1 VSRGAS
7 VVIAGGVVSGT
18 WSLGDEAIAIDWF
31 AESGPP
37 PKAAL
42 DAEIDRLAVILDRP
56 LRVAVKAA

>member
-1 VSRGAS
+1 M
-7 VVIAGGVVSGT
+7 
-18 WSLGDEAIAIDWF
+18 AIDWF

-42 DAEIDRLAVILDRP
+42 DDEIDRLAGILDRS